1 MTQRTKLELPINQ
14 PMEITLLYDEPISGK
29 SQYGDY
35 FMYAV
40 AVGDEEYSYFAP
52 AEVHAE
58 LNKLSKGDKAV
69 ITKIAAQ
76 RGNKL
81 VTTYEV
87 KPINAKVEVPILQ
100 SGTEQPEEPEQHDH
114 FFDIMMDSYRD
125 ALEIS
130 KELNGMADSEKIAIT
145 LFIARSKQNNF

>member
-1 MTQRTKLELPINQ
+1 MTQRTKLDLPINQ
-14 PMEITLLYDEPISGK
+14 PMEITLLYDEPVSGQSK
-29 SQYGDY
+29 YGSY
-35 FMYAV
+35 HLFAV
-40 AVGDEEYSYFAP
+40 AVNEDEFSFFP
-52 AEVHAE
+52 TDEVYEQIKH
-58 LNKLSKGDKAV
+58 LKKGDRFT
-69 ITKIAAQ
+69 ITKLAAQ

-87 KPINAKVEVPILQ
+87 KPINAKIEIPVSQ
-100 SGTEQPEEPEQHDH
+100 SVNEQPGETEQHDH
-114 FFDIMMDSYRD
+114 FFDIMLNSYRD

>member
-14 PMEITLLYDEPISGK
+14 ATELTLLYDEPISGK

-76 RGNKL
+76 RGNKV

-87 KPINAKVEVPILQ
+87 KPINAKVEIPVAQ
-100 SGTEQPEEPEQHDH
+100 TANEQPEEPEQHDH

>member
-14 PMEITLLYDEPISGK
+14 ATELTLLYDEPISGK

-58 LNKLSKGDKAV
+58 LNKLGKGDKAI

-87 KPINAKVEVPILQ
+87 KLIGAKVEISATQ
-100 SGTEQPEEPEQHDH
+100 SVNEQLDAPAQNDH
-114 FFDIMMDSYRD
+114 FFDIMLHSYRD

-130 KELNGMADSEKIAIT
+130 KELNGLADPEKIAIT
-145 LFIARSKQNNF
+145 LFIARSKTNSY